1 MNYKVPNRSLR
12 VILLVSDSFP
22 SITLTFL
29 SSFIQFQTQVSTLIC
44 DLKQLKKVA
53 AIRPRLVTVKNIIYF
68 EDYEEVGDDVKSKLS
83 DLAVLPFREVEQ
95 LGKNNPT
102 LPRLPESDNV
112 AVIMYTS
119 GSTGLPKVCL
129 NKTRK

>member
-1 MNYKVPNRSLR
+1 MNYKVPNGSLR
-12 VILLVSDSFP
+12 VLLLVSDSFP
-22 SITLTFL
+22 SIILTFL
-29 SSFIQFQTQVSTLIC
+29 SSFIQFQTQVSTVIC
-44 DLKQLKKVA
+44 DLKQLIKVA

-102 LPRLPESDNV
+102 LPQLPESDNI